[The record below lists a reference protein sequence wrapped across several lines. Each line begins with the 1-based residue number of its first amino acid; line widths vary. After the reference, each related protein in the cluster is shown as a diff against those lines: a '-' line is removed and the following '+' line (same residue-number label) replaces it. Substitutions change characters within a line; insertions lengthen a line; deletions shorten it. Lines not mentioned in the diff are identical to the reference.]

1 MHGLLNRPRL
11 LLGLCALFWAG
22 NFVLGRAMHE
32 AVPPVGLAFW
42 RWAVASLLVLPFVL
56 RPLCRQW
63 GLLRSRFF
71 RLSLLA
77 LLGVAGF
84 NTFVYLGLQTTTAT
98 NSVLIQSTMPVQI
111 LLLNW
116 LMFRARVGGF
126 ELLSILLSLSG
137 AAVIVSAGS
146 PLLLLEGGWNRG
158 DLWIVGASAIWAL
171 YSVLLRWRPDGLDP
185 RAFLGF
191 ILLVGCAA
199 LFPFYLLEN
208 GHARPMSWN
217 LPVVLTVAYVAIFPS
232 ALAYL
237 FWNRAVTLIGA
248 NAAGHFIHLMP
259 VFGSLMAVAF
269 LGEVFAWYHAVGA
282 TLVAAGIL
290 LMLLKRHPG
299 SRS

>member
-1 MHGLLNRPRL
+1 MRGLLNCPRL

-32 AVPPVGLAFW
+32 TVSPIGLAFW
-42 RWAVASLLVLPFVL
+42 RWAAACVLVLPFVW
-56 RPLCRQW
+56 RPLLQQW
-63 GLLRSRFF
+63 NLLRSRLF

-77 LLGVAGF
+77 LLGVSGF

-111 LLLNW
+111 SLLNW
-116 LMFRARVGGF
+116 LMFRATVGGR
-126 ELLSILLSLSG
+126 ELLSILLSLCG
-137 AAVIVSAGS
+137 AAIIISAGS
-146 PLLLLEGGWNRG
+146 PLHLLEGGRNCG
-158 DLWIVGASAIWAL
+158 DLWILGASVIWAL

-191 ILLVGCAA
+191 TLLLGCAA
-199 LFPFYLLEN
+199 LLPFYLLE
-208 GHARPMSWN
+208 HSVARPMSWN

-269 LGEVFAWYHAVGA
+269 LGEVFAWYHAAGA
-282 TLVAAGIL
+282 ALVAAGIL
-290 LMLLKRHPG
+290 LMLLKPHPG
-299 SRS
+299 Q